1 MIIGIIG
8 GNKVSDQIAQTAYL
22 VGKLIAE
29 RGGIVLC
36 GGLGGVMESACKGAF
51 EFGGMTIGILP
62 GTDKADANPYV
73 KIPIPTG
80 LGYARNA
87 IIAQTCD
94 AYIAIGGAYGTLSEI
109 AMALNN
115 GKKVISLGSWDLEKA
130 GPVDAT
136 FFIQATT
143 PQDAVEIAMAVDY

>member
-8 GNKVSDQIAQTAYL
+8 ANTVNDEVAKTAYL
-22 VGKLIAE
+22 VGKLVAE

-36 GGLGGVMESACKGAF
+36 GGLGGVMEAACKGAV
-51 EFGGMTIGILP
+51 EAGGMTVGILP
-62 GTDKADANPYV
+62 GTDKAAANPCV

-80 LGYARNA
+80 IGYARNA
-87 IIAQTCD
+87 IIAQACD
-94 AYIAIGGAYGTLSEI
+94 ACIAIGGAHGTLSEI

-115 GKKVISLGSWDLEKA
+115 GKKVVSLGSWDLEKA

-136 FFIQATT
+136 RFIQTTT
-143 PQDAVEIAMAVDY
+143 PQDAVEHALADLS